1 MRRIGNYGDPAGEEL
16 LRDGLARF
24 ASQSRGLQA
33 AKGDVVVTN
42 GAVEALTL
50 LLRLVVLP
58 GEWVALEEPGYRS
71 VHHVARSHGANVAT
85 VPVDSGGLSVE
96 ALERLEP
103 APRLVHLT
111 PSHQFPTGVAMG
123 TERRRQLLEWAVRND
138 ALIVD
143 NDYGGEYSSGSVPL
157 AADDAVGVVVYVG
170 TLSRLLTP
178 SLRIGYLI
186 APGPLA
192 GHIARHRHTTD
203 SYTSLP
209 VQMAVTE
216 LLATGELRRHLRRA
230 RRIVAEQRR
239 TIAAALSTDTFT
251 VSGLSSGLHL
261 YMPLPDL
268 ASEQTVSER
277 LLASGVLVDRLSS
290 YFTGQPTEA
299 GILGD
304 YGGLAEAEL
313 ERLVSTLRAA
323 MLT

>member
-1 MRRIGNYGDPAGEEL
+1 M
-16 LRDGLARF
+16 
-24 ASQSRGLQA
+24 
-33 AKGDVVVTN
+33 TN

-58 GEWVALEEPGYRS
+58 GEWVALENPGYRS
-71 VHHVARSHGANVAT
+71 LHHAARSHGANVAT

-96 ALERLEP
+96 ALELLEP

-123 TERRRQLLEWAVRND
+123 TERRRQLLAWAVRND

-143 NDYGGEYSSGSVPL
+143 NDYGGEHSSGCVPL
-157 AADDAVGVVVYVG
+157 AADDAAGVVVYVG

-178 SLRIGYLI
+178 SLRMGYLI
-186 APGPLA
+186 APRPLA
-192 GHIARHRHTTD
+192 EHIAHHRHATD

-209 VQMAVTE
+209 VQMAVTD

-239 TIAAALSTDTFT
+239 TMAAGLPTDCFT
-251 VSGLSSGLHL
+251 VEGLSSGLHI
-261 YMPLPDL
+261 YVPLRDS
-268 ASEQTVSER
+268 ASEQTVAER
-277 LLASGVLVDRLSS
+277 LLASGVLVDRLSF

-299 GILGD
+299 GILVD
-304 YGGLAEAEL
+304 YGGLADAEL
-313 ERLVSTLRAA
+313 QRLISTLQAA
-323 MLT
+323 LLT